1 MHESGRRPVAPKS
14 SAHTARGDIKVA
26 TRRTGLSTSDEDAA
40 SGKERRR
47 LDPERT
53 RQEILA
59 AAREEFAEH
68 GLSGARVDAIAART
82 NTVKR
87 MIYYYFRSKEGLY
100 LAVLEEAYADIRRF
114 ESGLDLHRYPPVEA
128 IRRLIEFTFDYDE
141 AHPDFIRLVAT
152 ENALD
157 ARYIAKS
164 TSIQALNRSAI
175 TMLREVLDRG
185 KQEGVF
191 RDDVD
196 PVDVH
201 LLISSF
207 CFFRVS
213 NRFTFGTLFGRD
225 LSDPRLCALH
235 KRMLTE
241 AVLNAVTGRQKKGSR
256 AAASA
261 AA

>member
-1 MHESGRRPVAPKS
+1 VNPPN
-14 SAHTARGDIKVA
+14 TAAD
-26 TRRTGLSTSDEDAA
+26 
-40 SGKERRR
+40 GKARRR
-47 LDPERT
+47 LDRERT

-87 MIYYYFRSKEGLY
+87 MIYYYFGSKEGLY

-114 ESGLDLHRYPPVEA
+114 ESELNLDRHPPVEA
-128 IRRLIEFTFDYDE
+128 ICRLIEFTFDYDE

-152 ENALD
+152 ENTLS
-157 ARYIAKS
+157 ARYIATS
-164 TSIQALNRSAI
+164 ASIQALNRSAI
-175 TMLREVLDRG
+175 TMLRGVLDRG
-185 KQEGVF
+185 KRDGTF
-191 RDDVD
+191 RQDVD

-225 LSDPRLCALH
+225 LSDPGLCALH
-235 KRMLTE
+235 KRMLTD
-241 AVLNAVTGRQKKGSR
+241 AVLNAVMLPGKKGSR
-256 AAASA
+256 TAAARA
-261 AA
+261 A

>member
-1 MHESGRRPVAPKS
+1 MAKP
-14 SAHTARGDIKVA
+14 RGAGVN
-26 TRRTGLSTSDEDAA
+26 TLNQDAA
-40 SGKERRR
+40 GKEPRR
-47 LDPERT
+47 LDRERT

-87 MIYYYFRSKEGLY
+87 MIYYYFGSKEGLY

-114 ESGLDLHRYPPVEA
+114 EGELNLDQYPPVKA

-152 ENALD
+152 ENTLN
-157 ARYIAKS
+157 ARYIATS
-164 TSIQALNRSAI
+164 ASIQAVNRSAI
-175 TMLREVLDRG
+175 ATLRGLLDRG
-185 KQEGVF
+185 KRDGIF
-191 RDDVD
+191 RQDVD

-213 NRFTFGTLFGRD
+213 NRFTFSTLFGRD
-225 LSDPRLCALH
+225 LSDPRLCVLH
-235 KRMLTE
+235 KRMLIE
-241 AVLNAVTGRQKKGSR
+241 AVLNAVTARKTKQSR
-256 AAASA
+256 AASSKA
-261 AA
+261 A

>member
-1 MHESGRRPVAPKS
+1 M
-14 SAHTARGDIKVA
+14 
-26 TRRTGLSTSDEDAA
+26 STSNEVTEVR
-40 SGKERRR
+40 ERRR
-47 LDPERT
+47 FDPERT
-53 RQEILA
+53 RHEILA

-87 MIYYYFRSKEGLY
+87 MIYYYFGSKEGLY

-114 ESGLDLHRYPPVEA
+114 EGELDLDRHPPVEA

-152 ENALD
+152 ENTFD
-157 ARYIAKS
+157 ARHIARS
-164 TSIQALNRSAI
+164 PSIQALNRSAI
-175 TMLREVLDRG
+175 TMLSGVLDRG
-185 KQEGVF
+185 KAEGIF
-191 RDDVD
+191 RPDVD

-225 LSDPRLCALH
+225 LSDPKLCALH

-241 AVLNAVTGRQKKGSR
+241 AVLNAVVLREAAPLPAQRSGGRRKPSGSR
-256 AAASA
+256 TARG
-261 AA
+261 